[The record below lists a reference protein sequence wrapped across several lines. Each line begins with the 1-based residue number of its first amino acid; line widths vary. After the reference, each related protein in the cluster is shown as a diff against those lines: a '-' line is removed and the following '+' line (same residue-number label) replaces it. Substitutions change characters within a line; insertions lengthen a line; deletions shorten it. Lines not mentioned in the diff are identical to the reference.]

1 MMVLIAL
8 RAWRLSEAMT
18 EIKLMIVESLFVV
31 VTSHKKCFVSTLASC
46 QRHETH
52 RQVQLTPYKRDSAQC
67 GEKDRRSVVTGM
79 RGQSR
84 HLGEMRQSVLEK
96 VLLLDL
102 NAVLDKELS
111 VLLGECHVTMVLLLL
126 GDVPYDHVS
135 IAQIV

>member
-31 VTSHKKCFVSTLASC
+31 VTSHKQCFVSTLASC

-102 NAVLDKELS
+102 NAVLNQKS
-111 VLLGECHVTMVLLLL
+111 PVLIGKCHTMMVLFLF
-126 GDVPYDHVS
+126 GDITHYHVS
-135 IAQIV
+135 VTFR